1 MNGEKK
7 IVKVVLEIE
16 WTSTGDE
23 KLDRLDLPSLWDWKR
38 IKLPMNID
46 RVKYIGTL
54 SGGST
59 LQSADSWMGN

>member
-1 MNGEKK
+1 MNAEKK

-23 KLDRLDLPSLWDWKR
+23 KLDLPALWDWKR
-38 IKLPMNID
+38 IKLPMSVD